1 MTTNSATPAKSFVCH
16 RCSRGFARLE
26 HLQRHERSH
35 TKEKPFRCPRCQKGF
50 TRKDLLTRHIR
61 LSHQSPPETRS
72 QQSHVPSRPETLLP
86 APLPLASWTD
96 YHSGPGPV
104 LSSQPHVVPP
114 ATQSLVSNTRAD
126 QQHIDQVHLS
136 ARFYGHPNDENS
148 SHGSK
153 EPFTA
158 PVPDYSM
165 NLGLDD
171 GGFDALES
179 AYTQDFATFMDSVPN
194 LTHPFSPTYQPLP
207 VFFTNLDL
215 PLAGVFDNTN
225 DLRDGENSRDETT
238 ATTTIQAT
246 PTSLSNIR
254 AADSSISRFGSR
266 LPSLAPEDKPPP
278 TGPHPQGPT
287 RLNSR
292 DLFISAVCRQHIIDE
307 LATFSGCIDGDFVLP
322 SRHALSRLIGGYFK
336 NFHAHY
342 PFFHVAT
349 LQMDGIHVELLLAI
363 AALGARYTREPEMGV
378 ELFRVSRAIVL
389 ERLRRRQKRKA
400 NMVLGQRAQD
410 NFTVNPDSNWKGD
423 ERFCVVEMVQTLL
436 LLIAIASWYRR
447 EPAVTD
453 ALSIRSV
460 LHSLIQDDEI
470 SQTQEQPTG
479 DWQEWVR
486 FETIKRTHL
495 VVFCFF
501 NIHTILFDLPPMM
514 LASGLRLDLP
524 CSEKEWKAGNELDW
538 RDARAE
544 SRSPRQDFQDAFS
557 CLFANPGEWNG
568 STQIVARGF
577 SALGGCALIHAI
589 IQHIWL
595 ARNARLPIVQGSS
608 SSLSDEEMNVF
619 ERALKRWAKYWERNQ
634 ESSMDPLSPHG
645 PVTFTSTALL
655 RLAYIRLNMD
665 LGPVRS
671 LSSWDPE
678 VVANSLHQSPKV
690 QRSDKMTRAA
700 LHCAHALS
708 IPVKLGINYV
718 AQTQLILWSNQHALC
733 SLECAVLLAKW
744 LEAVTVPDS
753 SPALTAPEQRVL
765 EFVVQLVAETEYKM
779 SCDRILTQKARL
791 SGMVVRL
798 WAKLYQS
805 SSVWQM
811 VNLIGESLSIYAD
824 LLEAEH
830 KRDTRR

>member
-1 MTTNSATPAKSFVCH
+1 M
-16 RCSRGFARLE
+16 RDR
-26 HLQRHERSH
+26 
-35 TKEKPFRCPRCQKGF
+35 EKPFRCPRCQKGF

-61 LSHQSPPETRS
+61 LSHQSPPGVRS
-72 QQSHVPSRPETLLP
+72 QQNHGPVKPETLLP
-86 APLPLASWTD
+86 APLPLVNWTE
-96 YHSGPGPV
+96 YHPGPAPV

-114 ATQSLVSNTRAD
+114 QTQSLVSDPRGV
-126 QQHIDQVHLS
+126 QQHIDQAQLS
-136 ARFYGHPNDENS
+136 VRFFGHPNDEGS
-148 SHGSK
+148 SQASK
-153 EPFTA
+153 ESFPA

-165 NLGLDD
+165 TLGMDD
-171 GGFDALES
+171 GGFDGLEP
-179 AYTQDFATFMDSVPN
+179 AFTQDFAAFMDSVPT

-207 VFFTNLDL
+207 VFFTNLDM
-215 PLAGVFDNTN
+215 PLGGVFEEASGP
-225 DLRDGENSRDETT
+225 RDVDNSRDEST

-246 PTSLSNIR
+246 LASPSHIR
-254 AADSSISRFGSR
+254 ANDSSISRFGSR
-266 LPSLAPEDKPPP
+266 LPSLAPEEKPPP
-278 TGPHPQGPT
+278 SGPHPQGPT

-292 DLFISAVCRQHIIDE
+292 DLFISADCRQRIIDE
-307 LATFSGCIDGDFVLP
+307 LAMFSGCIDGDFVLP

-349 LQMDGIHVELLLAI
+349 LRMDSIHVELLLAI
-363 AALGARYTREPEMGV
+363 AALGARYTREPEMGID
-378 ELFRVSRAIVL
+378 LFRGSRAVVL
-389 ERLRRRQKRKA
+389 ERLRQRQRRKA
-400 NMVLGQRAQD
+400 NLNLDSKVHD
-410 NFTVNPDSNWKGD
+410 TSTVNPDSNCKGD
-423 ERFCVVEMVQTLL
+423 ERTCVIEMVQTLL

-460 LHSLIQDDEI
+460 LHSLVQDDEI
-470 SQTQEQPTG
+470 SRLQEQPTD

-524 CSEKEWKAGNELDW
+524 CSEKEWKAASEPEW
-538 RDARAE
+538 QEARAE

-568 STQIVARGF
+568 SNQVVARGF

-595 ARNARLPIVQGSS
+595 ARNARLPVIHGGSN
-608 SSLSDEEMNVF
+608 SLSDEEMNVF

-671 LSSWDPE
+671 FSSWNSY
-678 VVANSLHQSPKV
+678 VVATSLHQSPKV

-744 LEAVTVPDS
+744 LEAVTVPDL
-753 SPALTAPEQRVL
+753 SPTLTPAEQRVL
-765 EFVVQLVAETEYKM
+765 EFVIQLVAETEYKM
-779 SCDRILTQKARL
+779 SCDHLLSQKARL

-805 SSVWQM
+805 SSVWQI
-811 VNLIGESLSIYAD
+811 VNLIGESLSIYAN

-830 KRDTRR
+830 N

>member
-1 MTTNSATPAKSFVCH
+1 MS
-16 RCSRGFARLE
+16 
-26 HLQRHERSH
+26 
-35 TKEKPFRCPRCQKGF
+35 
-50 TRKDLLTRHIR
+50 
-61 LSHQSPPETRS
+61 
-72 QQSHVPSRPETLLP
+72 
-86 APLPLASWTD
+86 
-96 YHSGPGPV
+96 
-104 LSSQPHVVPP
+104 
-114 ATQSLVSNTRAD
+114 
-126 QQHIDQVHLS
+126 
-136 ARFYGHPNDENS
+136 
-148 SHGSK
+148 
-153 EPFTA
+153 
-158 PVPDYSM
+158 
-165 NLGLDD
+165 LGLDD
-171 GGFDALES
+171 GGFDALEP
-179 AYTQDFATFMDSVPN
+179 AYTQDFAAFMDSVPN

-207 VFFTNLDL
+207 AFFSNLDL
-215 PLAGVFDNTN
+215 PLAGVFENTN
-225 DLRDGENSRDETT
+225 DLKEGENSHDETT

-246 PTSLSNIR
+246 PLSLANIR
-254 AADSSISRFGSR
+254 AVDASISRFGSR
-266 LPSLAPEDKPPP
+266 LPSLAPEDKPPQ

-292 DLFISAVCRQHIIDE
+292 DLFISAECRQHIIDE

-349 LQMDGIHVELLLAI
+349 LRMDSIHVELLLAI

-378 ELFRVSRAIVL
+378 ELFRVSRSVVL
-389 ERLRRRQKRKA
+389 ERLRRRQRRKA
-400 NMVLGQRAQD
+400 NMSLEQRAQNTSFSRSD
-410 NFTVNPDSNWKGD
+410 TRLGSNSAANLDSNCKRD
-423 ERFCVVEMVQTLL
+423 EGFCVVEMVQTLL

-460 LHSLIQDDEI
+460 LHSLIQDDEL
-470 SQTQEQPTG
+470 SRTKEQSSEE
-479 DWQEWVR
+479 WREWVR
-486 FETIKRTHL
+486 FETIKRTLL

-524 CSEKEWKAGNELDW
+524 CSEKEWKAANELDW
-538 RDARAE
+538 REARAE

-568 STQIVARGF
+568 STQMITKGF
-577 SALGGCALIHAI
+577 SALGGCALIHAV

-595 ARNARLPIVQGSS
+595 ARNARLPVVQEDS

-619 ERALKRWAKYWERNQ
+619 ERALKRWAMYWERDQ

-671 LSSWDPE
+671 LSSWDPFT
-678 VVANSLHQSPKV
+678 VANSLHQSPKV

-744 LEAVTVPDS
+744 LEAVTMPDPNPPLT
-753 SPALTAPEQRVL
+753 PAEQRVL

-779 SCDRILTQKARL
+779 SCDRILTQKVRL

-824 LLEAEH
+824 RLEAEH
-830 KRDTRR
+830 KGEARH